1 MSNAQVPRKPAAPPQ
16 PKPADAKPA
25 PARPA
30 PSAAAAAACPST
42 KAAAS
47 RPAAPGKPEA
57 KPVSAERPAAKPA
70 AKAPAKP
77 AAPAAAAA
85 AKPAAGQP
93 GKPAPAQGAKAP
105 ATPGNAKPA
114 APAKR
119 RRLKLPP
126 ATRRIGSENIFWG
139 AVAVSIVLHA
149 ALLALQFSMPDAKL
163 QRQRDKGLD
172 IVLVNAKHARAP
184 KDPQAL
190 AQANLDGG
198 GNSKQK
204 ALPTTPVPPQDQ
216 NKEGDALLEAQRRVE
231 QLEERQRELLT
242 RNKGLAQA
250 QVAQAKPLESPDTP
264 RTSGLDLVES
274 ARAIAKQEAAIDKRL
289 QEYAQRPRKAFVGAR
304 TTEYRFAQYVEDWRQ
319 KIERVG
325 TLNFPHDRKGKVYGN
340 LMIAVEIKSDGTVLS
355 AEIKRSSGNR
365 TLDDAAMRILQ
376 LSSPFAPFP
385 PNLKKDVDVLV
396 IARTWNFSKEG
407 DALEAR
413 DSK

>member
-1 MSNAQVPRKPAAPPQ
+1 MSNAQVPRKPAATPQ
-16 PKPADAKPA
+16 PGATAAKGPE
-25 PARPA
+25 
-30 PSAAAAAACPST
+30 
-42 KAAAS
+42 KAAGTGA
-47 RPAAPGKPEA
+47 
-57 KPVSAERPAAKPA
+57 RPAAKAASGKPAPPARAEAKPASADKAA
-70 AKAPAKP
+70 AKPPTKPPAKP
-77 AAPAAAAA
+77 AANATKAATAPAG
-85 AKPAAGQP
+85 KPAAS
-93 GKPAPAQGAKAP
+93 PADARPQASAK
-105 ATPGNAKPA
+105 TG

-204 ALPTTPVPPQDQ
+204 AMPTTPVPPQDQ
-216 NKEGDALLEAQRRVE
+216 SKEGDTLLEAQRRVE
-231 QLEERQRELLT
+231 QLEERQRELLA
-242 RNKGLAQA
+242 RNKGLSQT
-250 QVAQAKPLESPDTP
+250 QVAQAKPKESPNAP
-264 RTSGLDLVES
+264 RSSGLDLVES
-274 ARAIAKQEAAIDKRL
+274 ARAIAKQEAAIDKQL

-325 TLNFPHDRKGKVYGN
+325 TLNFPQDRKGKIYGN
-340 LMIAVEIKSDGTVLS
+340 LMVAVEIRSDGTIAS
-355 AEIKRSSGNR
+355 AEVKRSSGNR